1 VAKGKEGAV
10 LRSDLH
16 LRLLLEGQGQGQG
29 AALALDLRLHAV
41 LALLVGRETP
51 PPLLA

>member
-1 VAKGKEGAV
+1 VI
-10 LRSDLH
+10 RSDLH
-16 LRLLLEGQGQGQG
+16 LRLLLEGQGQGQC
-29 AALALDLRLHAV
+29 AALALDLGFHAV